1 RIRLLLDYGLTK
13 LADAAEDREVRLDAQ
28 AGPPLPPRPRETHAR
43 PGPAAPATLAGLR
56 PPPSAPPGTVLLL
69 ARHGAVQ
76 RQADRADLNPQVAS
90 VSLGVDGFDPFDS
103 WNTLRDRGDVHQELP
118 QAFALDGN
126 RALLC
131 EGHCVSRATARAASH
146 ACVSAR

>member
-1 RIRLLLDYGLTK
+1 
-13 LADAAEDREVRLDAQ
+13 Q
-28 AGPPLPPRPRETHAR
+28 RETHAR
-43 PGPAAPATLAGLR
+43 PDPAAHATIAGLG
-56 PPPSAPPGTVLLL
+56 PHPGAPRGTVLLVD
-69 ARHGAVQ
+69 RHGAVQ

-90 VSLGVDGFDPFDS
+90 VSLGADGFDPFDS
-103 WNTLRDRGDVHQELP
+103 WTTLPDRGHVHQELP

-146 ACVSAR
+146 ACVSARPAITAAISRL